1 MFDSLDDTLKHDLQ
15 TQSSPKER
23 MMLYGSVAAV
33 SLLIFGGIIAAMKYL
48 G

>member
-1 MFDSLDDTLKHDLQ
+1 MFDSLDDTLKHEQ
-15 TQSSPKER
+15 EVASSPKER
-23 MMLYGSVAAV
+23 MMLYSSVAAV